1 MFFEFLKK
9 KWSPINFAVDTTH
22 IANPSVEAD
31 SEILDKA
38 FKAFH
43 EIRYDSNFYIPRD
56 DCAELLDLVLYY
68 LNRNSSETYQ
78 LLRLGAKHRSRWMS
92 SAIYA
97 IKMLLLQIQLDVDA
111 KIFKGL
117 VKTLWLFCCYH
128 LCKALV

>member
-9 KWSPINFAVDTTH
+9 KWSSINFAVNRTH
-22 IANPSVEAD
+22 IASPSVEAD

-56 DCAELLDLVLYY
+56 DYAELLDVLYY
-68 LNRNSSETYQ
+68 LNKNSSETYQ

-97 IKMLLLQIQLDVDA
+97 IEMLLLQIQLDVNA

-117 VKTLWLFCCYH
+117 VKTLWLFCCCH
-128 LCKALV
+128 LCEALV